1 MFVNFFMPYFAVTNL
16 NKYMVNQNNVKILTE
31 KEVQIMQAINDGGK
45 GTFAEVTAMVEQ
57 SMLKTNNPLAKEV
70 VTKLTTYNVL
80 LNANYTN
87 LVNNARVRE
96 GKEANFKA
104 KKNWHEK
111 VYDSENG
118 SIVCNPNKRENRY
131 LMASVNFAKTL
142 TYYVNGVEAT
152 NEQVEIIKQF
162 KSKSSA
168 KNQGLD
174 KEVVIRTI
182 GIEGIKEVRANKQ
195 VLTY

>member
-1 MFVNFFMPYFAVTNL
+1 ML
-16 NKYMVNQNNVKILTE
+16 NQNNVKVLTE
-31 KEVQIMQAINDGGK
+31 KEAQIMNAINDGGK
-45 GTFAEVTAMVEQ
+45 GTFAEVTALVEQ
-57 SMLKTNNPLAKEV
+57 SMLKTGNPLAKEV

-96 GKEANFKA
+96 GKEANFEA
-104 KKNWHEK
+104 KQNWHEK

-118 SIVCNPNKRENRY
+118 SIVCNRKKRENRY
-131 LMASVNFAKTL
+131 LMASINFAKTL
-142 TYYVNGVEAT
+142 TYFVNGVEAT
-152 NEQVEIIKQF
+152 QEQVEIIKQF
-162 KSKSSA
+162 KSSSSA

>member
-1 MFVNFFMPYFAVTNL
+1 MVVNFFMPYFAVTNL

>member
-1 MFVNFFMPYFAVTNL
+1 
-16 NKYMVNQNNVKILTE
+16 MVNQNNVKILTE

-87 LVNNARVRE
+87 LVNNTRVRE

>member
-1 MFVNFFMPYFAVTNL
+1 
-16 NKYMVNQNNVKILTE
+16 MVNQNNVKVLTE
-31 KEVQIMQAINDGGK
+31 KEAQIINAINDGGK
-45 GTFAEVTAMVEQ
+45 GTFAEVTAMVEH

-96 GKEANFKA
+96 GKEANFEA
-104 KKNWHEK
+104 KQNWHEK

-118 SIVCNPNKRENRY
+118 SIVCNRNKKENRY
-131 LMASVNFAKTL
+131 LMASINFAKTL